1 LAWTGAAHREHRAHD
16 VELPAAQH
24 ERSTCSVPFGTRRHS
39 RANASTRLHPGA
51 GRPDRSS
58 GSAVTAAFGPGRLIR
73 PGRALWGLQGA
84 IRHW

>member
-1 LAWTGAAHREHRAHD
+1 VPRIGNIARTMSSCQRRSMNGP
-16 VELPAAQH
+16 PAP
-24 ERSTCSVPFGTRRHS
+24 VPFGTRRNP